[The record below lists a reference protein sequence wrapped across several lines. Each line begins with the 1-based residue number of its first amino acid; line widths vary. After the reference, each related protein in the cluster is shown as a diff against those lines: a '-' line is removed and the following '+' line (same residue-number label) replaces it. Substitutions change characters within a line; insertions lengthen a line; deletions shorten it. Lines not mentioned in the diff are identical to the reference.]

1 MRATFTVSIMG
12 ICVNKQPAQVVT
24 TAKVS
29 KPLPAVSTIDLIS
42 ASKEEAKDLAKQQSD
57 LRTVRTT
64 MKGTEGNEEQ
74 EDVLGFGN
82 HLHIEGAPTTS
93 HQGGFEDKATRIQI
107 QGLSLDQ
114 LAKKGLAYV
123 CKKGLKPE
131 SPNQDD
137 FCLTL
142 DGDTI
147 LLGVFDG
154 HGPYGHEIS
163 HFVHRDLMQQI
174 RSSTEYEQR
183 PIEALKKSFGAT
195 NENLKA
201 YCGLESTSC
210 DCTVSG
216 TTASVALFRGNK
228 LLLGH
233 VGDSRVIMAI
243 RQEGVLRAQAL
254 TSDHKPL
261 HPEEKQRIEQSGGEV
276 KQLPGDIPYRVFA
289 KGTEDPGLSM
299 SRSIGDTDAQA
310 VGVICEPDV
319 VELEVSENAEFVL
332 LCSDGIWEFVTN
344 EEAVEVVGKFPRQQA
359 RQAAEK
365 LAQLA
370 WMRWVQNEED
380 TVDDITVLLAYVP
393 RP

>member
-1 MRATFTVSIMG
+1 MG
-12 ICVNKQPAQVVT
+12 ICVNKQPTQVVT
-24 TAKVS
+24 TARAS
-29 KPLPAVSTIDLIS
+29 KPQPAVSTIDLVS
-42 ASKEEAKDLAKQQSD
+42 ACKEEAKDLVKQPSD

-74 EDVLGFGN
+74 EAVLGFGN

-93 HQGGFEDKATRIQI
+93 HQSGFEDKATRVQI

-114 LAKKGLAYV
+114 LAKAGLAYV

-154 HGPYGHEIS
+154 HGPSGHDIS

-183 PIEALKKSFGAT
+183 PIEALKKAFGAT

-201 YCGLESTSC
+201 YCGLESTNC

-216 TTASVALFRGNK
+216 STASVAMFRGNR
-228 LLLGH
+228 LLVGH
-233 VGDSRVIMAI
+233 VGDSRIIMAT
-243 RQEGVLRAQAL
+243 REAGLLKAQSL
-254 TSDHKPL
+254 TEDHKPML
-261 HPEEKQRIEQSGGEV
+261 PEEKHRIEQSGGEV
-276 KQLPGDIPYRVFA
+276 KQMPGDIPYRVFA

-319 VELEVSENAEFVL
+319 AELEVTASAEFIL
-332 LCSDGIWEFVTN
+332 LCSDGVWEFISN

-370 WMRWVQNEED
+370 WMRWVHNEED

>member
-1 MRATFTVSIMG
+1 MG
-12 ICVNKQPAQVVT
+12 ICVNKQPTQVVT

-29 KPLPAVSTIDLIS
+29 KPQPAVSTIDIIS
-42 ASKEEAKDLAKQQSD
+42 ASREEAKDLGKQQSD

-64 MKGTEGNEEQ
+64 VKGTEGNEEV
-74 EDVLGFGN
+74 EALLAFGN
-82 HLHIEGAPTTS
+82 HLHIEGAPTIG
-93 HQGGFEDKATRIQI
+93 HQSGFEDKATRVQS
-107 QGLSLDQ
+107 QGFSLEQ
-114 LAKKGLAYV
+114 LTKIGLAYA

-137 FCLTL
+137 FCVTL
-142 DGDTI
+142 DGDTV

-154 HGPYGHEIS
+154 HGPSGHDIS
-163 HFVHRDLMQQI
+163 HFVHKDLMQQI
-174 RSSTEYEQR
+174 RSSPDYEQN
-183 PIEALKKSFGAT
+183 PVEALRKAFST
-195 NENLKA
+195 SHENLKTH
-201 YCGLESTSC
+201 CGLPSTNF

-216 TTASVALFRGNK
+216 TTASVAMFRGNK

-233 VGDSRVIMAI
+233 VGDSRIIMAT
-243 RQEGVLRAQAL
+243 RQDGVLAAQAL
-254 TSDHKPL
+254 TTDHKPML
-261 HPEEKQRIEQSGGEV
+261 PLEKLRIEQSGGEV
-276 KQLPGDIPYRVFA
+276 KQLPGDIPHRVFA

-310 VGVICEPDV
+310 VGVICEPDIR
-319 VELEVSENAEFVL
+319 ELDIAMDAEFIL
-332 LCSDGIWEFVTN
+332 LCSDGVWEFVSDG
-344 EEAVEVVGKFPRQQA
+344 EAVELVGKFPRTQV
-359 RQAAEK
+359 RQAVEK